1 MKYKFTKKEVAKVV
15 LLTILMF
22 TVFGAVTGVYQ
33 NPFFQR
39 MTPLYWFDYVF
50 LSLESVLLG
59 LFFGVNATICAT
71 KSASIG
77 GVFGFLGFA
86 CPVCNKLL
94 LFLLGSG
101 FLLTYFEPI
110 RPFVGILGVLLM
122 GFAVYKKLSLKPL
135 TQAI

>member
-1 MKYKFTKKEVAKVV
+1 MKYKFTKKEVVKV
-15 LLTILMF
+15 LILTILMF
-22 TVFGAVTGVYQ
+22 TIFGAVTGVYQ

-39 MTPLYWFDYVF
+39 MTPLYWFDYMF

-71 KSASIG
+71 KGVSIG

-86 CPVCNKLL
+86 CPICNKLL

-122 GFAVYKKLSLKPL
+122 GFAVHKKLSLNFEK
-135 TQAI
+135 